1 MMQTPTIARKKCCTC
16 YETNLVEH
24 REGDTGVR
32 GYWQNNS
39 YLNRYRGPVPLPTT
53 SLVPIPLLT
62 VPMQFSSPN
71 LRQSSGAP
79 TGFFRI
85 KSCGFCFRLQE
96 GEVSFS
102 HLDLQIPDNLAVA
115 LSDKLNFHLKNAIYN
130 YNQTFQTL
138 GFDWTHA
145 CSGCIPGYR
154 LPVLDASLVHGG

>member
-1 MMQTPTIARKKCCTC
+1 MQFPRVWEDDANSNDSTKEMLHMLRDQLGRTP
-16 YETNLVEH
+16 
-24 REGDTGVR
+24 R
-32 GYWQNNS
+32 G
-39 YLNRYRGPVPLPTT
+39 RYRSARILTEQQLPEQVQRTSPTAHYQLGPDPTPDGT
-53 SLVPIPLLT
+53 HAVQL
-62 VPMQFSSPN
+62 PN

-115 LSDKLNFHLKNAIYN
+115 LSNKLNFHLKNAIYN

-138 GFDWTHA
+138 GFD
-145 CSGCIPGYR
+145 
-154 LPVLDASLVHGG
+154 